1 MKPKNES
8 KIFLSRNMA
17 TIFDPF
23 LIKKGKDVTSDSVI
37 PPASRVVL
45 EGCLKILHI
54 LLRVFDSF
62 FSLTDSEIM
71 KKNINPQAVGICNF
85 K

>member
-1 MKPKNES
+1 MHLDNEALKWVKN
-8 KIFLSRNMA
+8 IFFRNLAM
-17 TIFDPF
+17 IFDPY
-23 LIKKGKDVTSDSVI
+23 LIKNGKDVTSDSVI

-62 FSLTDSEIM
+62 FSNWFWNYEE
-71 KKNINPQAVGICNF
+71 KY
-85 K
+85 